1 MIKVDIFSG
10 FLGAGKTTLIRKL
23 IEEAYQGEKLV
34 LIENEFGEIGVDGSF
49 MQDAGI
55 EISELNS
62 GCICCSLAGDLGK
75 ALGQVVEQFKPDR
88 ILIEPSGVGKL
99 SDVVGAVESAGVE
112 DLKVNAMT
120 TVVDAKKVR
129 VYMANF
135 GEFYANQVESAHC
148 IIMSRTGGMKEEKL
162 AEAVAI
168 LREHNPAATIIT
180 TPWEELDGKAILA
193 VLEQQDT
200 LEEAIRSLAEEA
212 RKDGHHHHHHDDDDE
227 ECGCEHQH
235 HHHDDDDE
243 ECGCE
248 DHHHHHDDD
257 DEECGCEHHHHHHD
271 DDEECGCEHHHHH
284 HGHDADE
291 VFVSWGT
298 ETPRKY
304 TREELEG
311 MLAALEDTERF
322 GTVLRAKGLL
332 DTPDGTWLYFDHV
345 PEETEI
351 RTGAPGLTG
360 RICVIGSGLKDEAL
374 KELFHV

>member
-227 ECGCEHQH
+227 ECGCEH
-235 HHHDDDDE
+235 
-243 ECGCE
+243 
-248 DHHHHHDDD
+248 
-257 DEECGCEHHHHHHD
+257 
-271 DDEECGCEHHHHH
+271 HHHH